1 MFNQELISSSIATE
15 NDIPELVALINS
27 AYRGDSSRKGWT
39 TEADILEGIRID
51 ADGVHEILADPN
63 ADLHLFFYPGE
74 GLVSCVYLKE
84 QPDNLYLGML
94 TVRPNLQAGGMGKYM
109 LHYAEN
115 LAVQKG
121 KSSIK
126 MTVINI
132 RTELIAW
139 YNRHGYLHTGET
151 EPWVDGEHIGDRKAD
166 IEFLVLSKK
175 IPPRM

>member
-1 MFNQELISSSIATE
+1 MIDQTKISSCIATE
-15 NDIPELVALINS
+15 KDIPVLVALINS
-27 AYRGDSSRKGWT
+27 AYRGESSRKGWT

-51 ADGVHEILADPN
+51 ADGVLEIMEDPK
-63 ADLHLFFYPGE
+63 ADLHVFSYPGE

-109 LHYAEN
+109 LQYAEN
-115 LAVQKG
+115 LAVKKG
-121 KSSIK
+121 KAAIR

-139 YNRHGYLHTGET
+139 YNRHGYLLTGET
-151 EPWVDGEHIGDRKAD
+151 EPWIDGEHIGDRKAE
-166 IEFLVLSKK
+166 IEFLVLAKT
-175 IPPRM
+175 ITI